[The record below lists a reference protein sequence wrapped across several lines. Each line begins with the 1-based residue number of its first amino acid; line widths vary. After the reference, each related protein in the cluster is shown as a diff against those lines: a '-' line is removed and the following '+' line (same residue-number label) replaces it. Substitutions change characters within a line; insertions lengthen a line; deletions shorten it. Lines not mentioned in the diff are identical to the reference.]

1 MIEIGL
7 ILISL
12 GVVITQ
18 YFVYRNMLDEYDKL
32 IKYLIEVKHDVKI
45 DEKGDIEFRKFDSVV
60 LDDEDELLIEQ
71 TREQKTDKK
80 PFLEVE

>member
-12 GVVITQ
+12 GVIITQ
-18 YFVYRNMLDEYDKL
+18 YFVYRQMLDEYNKL
-32 IKYLIEVKHDVKI
+32 VKYLIEVKHGVKI
-45 DEKGDIEFRKFDSVV
+45 DDKGNIEFRKFDSVV

>member
-12 GVVITQ
+12 GIIITQ
-18 YFVYRNMLDEYDKL
+18 YFVYRQMLDEYNKL
-32 IKYLIEVKHDVKI
+32 VKYLIEVRHNVRVD
-45 DEKGDIEFRKFDSVV
+45 DNGDIGFKKFDSVV